1 MPTGGGKSLCYQ
13 LPAMALPGMGV
24 VVSPLIA
31 LMSDQVLALEQL
43 EVSAA
48 YLNSSQSPH
57 EQDLV
62 MQRAAAGELDLLY
75 VAPERLL
82 QPATLEFLKH
92 CTPNLFA
99 IDEAHCVSTWGH
111 DFREDYLHL
120 HQLKERFPEVPRIA
134 LTATA
139 DERTRDDIV
148 FRLKLQEPDIYIEGF
163 DRPNICYTVHPKQD
177 PKRQILEFLME
188 HKQEAGIVY
197 CLSRK
202 SVDQTA
208 FYLSEQGYR
217 ALPYHAGLDSQ
228 TRSRHQARFLSED
241 GVIIVATIAFGMG
254 IDKPDVRFVVHMD
267 LPKSVEAYY
276 QETGRGGR
284 DGQPADAWM
293 IYGLQDVVRLG
304 RMVDESQADP
314 AHKRIERTKLD
325 GLLGW
330 CELTT
335 CRRQALLHYFGEQ
348 GPEYCGNCDICLTPP
363 VTWDATEAAQ
373 KALSCVYRTG
383 QRFGAAYVTDVL
395 RGEHSD
401 RIVQNGHDRLST
413 FAIGTEIS
421 DQQWRSIYR
430 QLVVRGY
437 LLVDHAHHGA
447 LKLSEKSRALLK
459 GDAELKLR
467 EDQSKVKKRR
477 PKSTYKLEIEDEPLM
492 DALRELRK
500 AIATEAGIPPYV
512 VFHDA
517 TLLEMVELRPK
528 TAASLL
534 ELTGVGQAKLSKY
547 GEPFLHVISTH

>member
-13 LPAMALPGMGV
+13 LPALALPGMGV
-24 VVSPLIA
+24 IVSPLIA

-43 EVSAA
+43 AVSAA
-48 YLNSSQSPH
+48 YLNSSQSLD
-57 EQDLV
+57 EQNHV
-62 MQRAAAGELDLLY
+62 MRRAAAGELDLLY

-82 QPATLEFLKH
+82 QPATLDFLSR
-92 CTPNLFA
+92 CNPNLFA

-120 HQLKERFPEVPRIA
+120 HHLKTLFPDVPRIA

-139 DERTRDDIV
+139 DQRTQQDIV
-148 FRLKLQEPDIYIEGF
+148 TRLDLQDPDIYVEGF
-163 DRPNICYTVHPKQD
+163 DRPNICYTVHPKQE
-177 PKRQILEFLME
+177 PKRQLLEFLAE
-188 HKQEAGIVY
+188 RANEAGIVY

-202 SVDQTA
+202 SVEQTA
-208 FYLSEQGYR
+208 FYLSEQGYT
-217 ALPYHAGLDSQ
+217 ALPYHAGLDSR
-228 TRSRHQARFLSED
+228 TRSNHQKRFLAED
-241 GVIIVATIAFGMG
+241 AVIIVATIAFGMS

-284 DGQPADAWM
+284 DGEPADAWM
-293 IYGLQDVVRLG
+293 VYGLQDVVRLG

-335 CRRQALLHYFGEQ
+335 CRRQALLNYFGEPSSAQ
-348 GPEYCGNCDICLTPP
+348 CGNCDVCLNPP

-395 RGEHSD
+395 RGEHTD
-401 RIVQNGHDRLST
+401 RIKLNGHDQLTT
-413 FAIGTEIS
+413 FGIGTDIS
-421 DQQWRSIYR
+421 DQQWRSIFR

-437 LLVDHAHHGA
+437 LTVDHAHHGA
-447 LKLSEKSRALLK
+447 LKLSEDSRALLK
-459 GDAELKLR
+459 GDAELQLR
-467 EDQSKVKKRR
+467 EDQTKAKKRR
-477 PKSTYKLEIEDEPLM
+477 RKSTYKLEIEDEDLM
-492 DALRELRK
+492 EALRDLRK
-500 AIATEAGIPPYV
+500 EIATEAGIPPYV

-517 TLLEMVELRPK
+517 TLLEMVELRPN
-528 TAASLL
+528 TAANLL
-534 ELTGVGQAKLSKY
+534 ELTGIGQAKLSKY
-547 GEPFLHVISTH
+547 GDQFLQVIKAH